1 MTQCIAEAV
10 RSGFKLGTGTPL
22 PNENMPLKK
31 KEKKKK
37 VKKAPENSTR
47 KLAKDQ
53 ANISPQGSLKFNLIL
68 AESLHTASE
77 WGVLIQPL

>member
-31 KEKKKK
+31 KKQKKKS
-37 VKKAPENSTR
+37 KAPENSTR

-77 WGVLIQPL
+77 CGVLIQPL

>member
-1 MTQCIAEAV
+1 MDLSLALVPPSQMRIC
-10 RSGFKLGTGTPL
+10 
-22 PNENMPLKK
+22 PLKK
-31 KEKKKK
+31 KEKKK

>member
-1 MTQCIAEAV
+1 MDLSLALVPPSQMRIC
-10 RSGFKLGTGTPL
+10 
-22 PNENMPLKK
+22 PLKK
-31 KEKKKK
+31 KEKK